1 MPATVAQ
8 RRAERYGLEFP
19 VTPASR
25 LPSVVRFLCRAGL
38 VRDRREPLVTRT
50 GRSPE
55 GSKICRTCGAAEARL
70 LRRPIREARG
80 DWRSVA
86 LVILMLVSA

>member
-1 MPATVAQ
+1 
-8 RRAERYGLEFP
+8 
-19 VTPASR
+19 
-25 LPSVVRFLCRAGL
+25 
-38 VRDRREPLVTRT
+38 VTRT

-86 LVILMLVSA
+86 LVILMLVSIALAALAG